1 MSSAELAVAREGVE
15 HAADVLDRVVRVRG
29 EAEVSG
35 ARGGDD
41 AVAVER
47 LDERGRIG
55 GGDAEER
62 AAALGLPRGRDAGA
76 ERVEAVEQ
84 ARVEAE
90 HVLAR
95 LGDPDLLHQLH
106 PGDAGVDGGDRRRP
120 GLEAARRRRG
130 RVVAV
135 VHGED
140 VAVGE
145 PAGRGRP
152 DALHELAA
160 RVEEREAGRAEQVLE
175 HAGGEEVDVELPYV
189 EGQRADRL
197 VGVEE
202 DEGAALVPSPASGT
216 WTTREPRASWACQIW
231 PMVGNSQSVSTI
243 LERRA

>member
-15 HAADVLDRVVRVRG
+15 HAVDVLDRVVRVRG
-29 EAEVSG
+29 EAEVAG
-35 ARGGDD
+35 ARRGDD
-41 AVAVER
+41 AVAVE
-47 LDERGRIG
+47 
-55 GGDAEER
+55 
-62 AAALGLPRGRDAGA
+62 
-76 ERVEAVEQ
+76 
-84 ARVEAE
+84 
-90 HVLAR
+90 R

-120 GLEAARRRRG
+120 GLEATRRRRG

-202 DEGAALVPSPASGT
+202 DEGAALVRSPASGT